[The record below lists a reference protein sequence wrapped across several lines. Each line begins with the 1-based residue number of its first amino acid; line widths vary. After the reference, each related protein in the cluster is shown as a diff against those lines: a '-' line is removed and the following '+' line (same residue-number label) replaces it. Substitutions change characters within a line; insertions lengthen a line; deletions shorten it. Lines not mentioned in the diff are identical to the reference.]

1 MVRLTWRDWIEP
13 VLHRSCDTPG
23 VAAPCAM
30 FWFRRNDRTD
40 DISGRMARARDEA
53 YLRGE
58 HEGKMFRLA
67 TGGSYQ
73 RQQALDW
80 LDTVIEDGRAELEA
94 QHALER
100 EVEAWDIS
108 CRIMFWVILA

>member
-13 VLHRSCDTPG
+13 VLQGSCDTPG

-40 DISGRMARARDEA
+40 DISGRMARARHEA

-67 TGGSYQ
+67 TGGIYQ

-80 LDTVIEDGRAELEA
+80 LDTVIEEGRAELEA

>member
-13 VLHRSCDTPG
+13 VLQGSCDTPG

-40 DISGRMARARDEA
+40 DISGRMARARHEA

>member
-1 MVRLTWRDWIEP
+1 MSVPDPLIQKTVFE
-13 VLHRSCDTPG
+13 RSCG
-23 VAAPCAM
+23 LKGQAARCAM

-40 DISGRMARARDEA
+40 DLSGRMARARDEA
-53 YLRGE
+53 YLRGG

-80 LDTVIEDGRAELEA
+80 LDTVIEEGRAELDA

-100 EVEAWDIS
+100 EIEAWDMS
-108 CRIMFWVILA
+108 CRIMFWVMLA

>member
-1 MVRLTWRDWIEP
+1 
-13 VLHRSCDTPG
+13 
-23 VAAPCAM
+23 M

-40 DISGRMARARDEA
+40 DISGRMARAREEA

-58 HEGKMFRLA
+58 HEGKMFRIA

-80 LDTVIEDGRAELEA
+80 LDTVIEEGRAELEA

-108 CRIMFWVILA
+108 CRIMFWVMLAQPTLRKSKTST